1 MDAQLILRISQ
12 MAISVIL
19 IALILLQRRG
29 SGLSGVFG
37 GGGAEFYGTRRGLEK
52 VVFMLTIVFAC
63 LFAIS
68 AILGLV
74 LS

>member
-37 GGGAEFYGTRRGLEK
+37 GGGQEFYGTRRGLEK
-52 VVFMLTIVFAC
+52 VVFVLTIVFAF